1 MTPAQPPRR
10 YIGTFGCQA
19 ANRVIRVAP
28 LGVGPGGHPKALKV
42 ACPCGSE
49 HLVKPFWRRLAAGE
63 RADYEA
69 TPINP
74 ADAQRP
80 RRFA

>member
-1 MTPAQPPRR
+1 MTAPQPPRR
-10 YIGTFGCQA
+10 YVGTFGCQTVDKVV
-19 ANRVIRVAP
+19 RLAP
-28 LGVGPGGHPKALKV
+28 LGTGPGGHPKALKV

-49 HLVKPFWRRLAAGE
+49 HLVKPFWRRLAASE
-63 RADYEA
+63 PEAYEA

-80 RRFA
+80 SRFA